1 MGSNWMMVMLVMA
14 AFCPSYASAS
24 AQAEQRNPTVLE
36 IEAGCHRLI
45 LAHECR
51 GYRDALSRIP
61 PEGRERILS
70 EYLATILERQTAC
83 RCDLAAGGSSGPP
96 PR

>member
-14 AFCPSYASAS
+14 AFGPTYPGAG
-24 AQAEQRNPTVLE
+24 AQAGKKNPTVSE

-51 GYRDALSRIP
+51 VFRESLSRTP
-61 PEGRERILS
+61 PEGREHILS
-70 EYLATILERQTAC
+70 EYQATILERQTAC
-83 RCDLAAGGSSGPP
+83 RCELAAGGTPGPS
-96 PR
+96 RR